1 MVSDLIGEQT
11 QNKITPDEL
20 RLLAIVQRLN
30 PLGVQKV
37 IEYASDLSENEKY
50 TQDLRPPGS
59 EFASRREMKG

>member
-37 IEYASDLSENEKY
+37 IEYASDLAENEKY
-50 TQDLRPPGS
+50 TEDTS
-59 EFASRREMKG
+59 EAAKI